1 MAKCDFSSMK
11 DFAKRLNAAAN
22 GEQKQKFYEDCCKE
36 LAARF
41 LAKVIKRT
49 PVGQGKFEV
58 AGDGAKNTYT
68 WRQELDK
75 KGETVYKARRSKKA
89 DKLKLKRLTNGGTLW
104 RGWTAKTEEEAK
116 SGSTPNTMS
125 YLTGLKVQQVGREY
139 RLTIT
144 NPVRYASYVE
154 FGHRQTPG
162 RFVPVLG
169 KRLKNGWVKGQ
180 FMMTISEKELAE
192 EASGILSKK
201 LDIFLREVMGK

>member
-1 MAKCDFSSMK
+1 MAKYDFSAMK
-11 DFAKRLNAAAN
+11 DFAKRLDAVAN
-22 GEQKQKFYEDCCKE
+22 GAQKQQFYEDCCKE

-41 LAKVIKRT
+41 LANVIKRT
-49 PVGQGKFEV
+49 PVGKGQFEV
-58 AGDGAKNTYT
+58 VLDSSGTAQKHKRGKN
-68 WRQELDK
+68 
-75 KGETVYKARRSKKA
+75 KGQV
-89 DKLKLKRLTNGGTLW
+89 KLKRLTNGGALR
-104 RGWTAKTEEEAK
+104 RGWTAKTESEAAGG
-116 SGSTPNTMS
+116 SGGPDTVA
-125 YLTGLKVQQVGREY
+125 YLNSVKVNHVGNEY
-139 RLTIT
+139 RITIT
-144 NPVRYASYVE
+144 NVMSYASYVE

>member
-1 MAKCDFSSMK
+1 MARYDFSALQ
-11 DFAKRLNAAAN
+11 DFAKRLDAAAN

-49 PVGQGKFEV
+49 PVGKGQFEV
-58 AGDGAKNTYT
+58 AHDSSGTVQKYKRGKN
-68 WRQELDK
+68 
-75 KGETVYKARRSKKA
+75 KGQT
-89 DKLKLKRLTNGGTLW
+89 KLKRLTNGGTLR

-125 YLTGLKVQQVGREY
+125 YLTSLKVQQIGREY

-144 NPVRYASYVE
+144 NPVKYATYVE
-154 FGHRQTPG
+154 YGHRQTPG

-180 FMMTISEKELAE
+180 FMMTISRDELVAE
-192 EASGILSKK
+192 APAILAKK
-201 LDIFLREVMGK
+201 LDAFLQEVLGK